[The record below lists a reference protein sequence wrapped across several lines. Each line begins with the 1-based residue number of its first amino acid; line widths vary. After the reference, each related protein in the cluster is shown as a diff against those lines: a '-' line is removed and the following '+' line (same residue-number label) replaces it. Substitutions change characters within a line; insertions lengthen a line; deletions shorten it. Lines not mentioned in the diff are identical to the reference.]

1 MFDYLQKFNSLS
13 KDLRDKVSSASVMAS
28 LTELENRYHV
38 DLAMVVMKVMIKE
51 MALQDLPAYFSGEV
65 LLAPEKAADLT
76 RELKEKVFMVAADH
90 LGLAADKRAWD
101 LDKDAGLLIKEAGLV
116 LPSADLLGRFKNI
129 LAIYLRGVRSKI
141 DTRASLSKPV
151 VNGGLSLSDAEINRV
166 LKICDSHQFKSLE
179 IDAAAA
185 SRPVVPAGRLDKI
198 IAGAEKISATSRGS
212 AEEYNL
218 KQVIAD
224 GRIKVPEKL
233 DTKHELPAAEKQ
245 LDLPSPEEQ
254 LILPSSG
261 QTVAKQTQSVQSKSV
276 AAVKPSVPPRPTATP
291 SAVKTVPAASIVSV
305 TQIPTVPT
313 APTVPPLA
321 AALPT
326 RAFRPIP
333 QGQTLQPLKKILP
346 SSPVTPTKAKVKLSK
361 PLGFWAK
368 LFTSKKKLKL
378 TAAKIAAT
386 PLVAKTPTVPTPPTA
401 SSVSKIPVAPSA
413 PVAPKMP
420 LTQSAPIAP
429 KTPFAQ
435 SASSVPPTPL
445 VPKVPVASKI
455 PVASSVAHP
464 VPSAPSV
471 PVVPKTTLARPAPV
485 ASASRPRLQDI
496 KAVPK
501 VMGPIEEL
509 QFLDVVNFRHLG
521 QTPAEMTAKVL
532 AKIKL
537 LEKDGYDKMVA
548 GVRAWR
554 QSPVN
559 RLYLRSGQ
567 EAIVAG
573 ISLKEAIEKRRQSG
587 QDYLTREEIE
597 AVVSLNGKLVF

>member
-51 MALQDLPAYFSGEV
+51 MALQDLPAYFSGEA

-261 QTVAKQTQSVQSKSV
+261 QTAAKPVQSVQPKSV
-276 AAVKPSVPPRPTATP
+276 APVKPPVPLRPTAATP
-291 SAVKTVPAASIVSV
+291 ADKTVLTAATVSV
-305 TQIPTVPT
+305 TPT
-313 APTVPPLA
+313 APTAPAVSPLA
-321 AALPT
+321 AAVPT
-326 RAFRPIP
+326 RSFRPIP

-346 SSPVTPTKAKVKLSK
+346 SSPVTPTKAKVKPSK

-401 SSVSKIPVAPSA
+401 SSVSKIPAVPSA
-413 PVAPKMP
+413 PVAPKTT

-455 PVASSVAHP
+455 PVASSVAQSAP
-464 VPSAPSV
+464 PAPSA

-485 ASASRPRLQDI
+485 VSASRPRLQDI